1 MMYRRI
7 TCSTR
12 PLRSLYIMFQAG
24 GSTTKWAGKVG
35 WVYLLMVDTI
45 MKGILLEAIGKL
57 GIHLNTS
64 HNKVYE
70 LPPRPTPT
78 SASA

>member
-1 MMYRRI
+1 
-7 TCSTR
+7 
-12 PLRSLYIMFQAG
+12 MFQAR
-24 GSTTKWAGKVG
+24 GSTAKWAGKKG

-45 MKGILLEAIGKL
+45 MKNMLLEAIGEL
-57 GIHLNTS
+57 GIHLNS
-64 HNKVYE
+64 IHKVYE

>member
-1 MMYRRI
+1 MAC
-7 TCSTR
+7 TPLQLTR
-12 PLRSLYIMFQAG
+12 PLRSLFIMFQAG
-24 GSTTKWAGKVG
+24 GSTAKWAGKKG

-45 MKGILLEAIGKL
+45 MKNMLLEAIGEL
-57 GIHLNTS
+57 GIHLGTS
-64 HNKVYE
+64 THKVYE

>member
-1 MMYRRI
+1 MAC
-7 TCSTR
+7 TPLQLTR
-12 PLRSLYIMFQAG
+12 PLRSLFIMFQARE
-24 GSTTKWAGKVG
+24 STAKWASKKG
-35 WVYLLMVDTI
+35 WVYMLMVDTI
-45 MKGILLEAIGKL
+45 MKNMLLEAIDEL

-64 HNKVYE
+64 TNKVYE

>member
-1 MMYRRI
+1 
-7 TCSTR
+7 
-12 PLRSLYIMFQAG
+12 
-24 GSTTKWAGKVG
+24 
-35 WVYLLMVDTI
+35 MVDTI
-45 MKGILLEAIGKL
+45 MKNMLLEAIGEL

-64 HNKVYE
+64 TYKVYE

>member
-1 MMYRRI
+1 MACTPLQLI
-7 TCSTR
+7 R
-12 PLRSLYIMFQAG
+12 PLRSLYPMFQAG
-24 GSTTKWAGKVG
+24 ESTAKWAGKKG

-45 MKGILLEAIGKL
+45 MKNMLLEAIGEL

-64 HNKVYE
+64 MHKVYE

>member
-1 MMYRRI
+1 
-7 TCSTR
+7 
-12 PLRSLYIMFQAG
+12 MFQAG
-24 GSTTKWAGKVG
+24 GSTAKWAGKKG

-45 MKGILLEAIGKL
+45 MKNMLLEAIGEL
-57 GIHLNTS
+57 GIHLS
-64 HNKVYE
+64 SKLKVYE

>member
-1 MMYRRI
+1 
-7 TCSTR
+7 
-12 PLRSLYIMFQAG
+12 MFQAG
-24 GSTTKWAGKVG
+24 GSTAKWAGKKG

-45 MKGILLEAIGKL
+45 MKNMLLQAIGEL
-57 GIHLNTS
+57 GIHLS
-64 HNKVYE
+64 SKLKVYE

>member
-1 MMYRRI
+1 
-7 TCSTR
+7 
-12 PLRSLYIMFQAG
+12 MFQAR
-24 GSTTKWAGKVG
+24 GSTARWAGKKG
-35 WVYLLMVDTI
+35 WVYLLMVDTM
-45 MKGILLEAIGKL
+45 MKNMLLEAIGEL

-64 HNKVYE
+64 PNKVYE

>member
-1 MMYRRI
+1 
-7 TCSTR
+7 
-12 PLRSLYIMFQAG
+12 MFQAG
-24 GSTTKWAGKVG
+24 GSTAKWAGKKG

-45 MKGILLEAIGKL
+45 MENMLLEAIGEL
-57 GIHLNTS
+57 GIHLNTL

-70 LPPRPTPT
+70 VPPRPTPT

>member
-1 MMYRRI
+1 
-7 TCSTR
+7 
-12 PLRSLYIMFQAG
+12 MFQAR
-24 GSTTKWAGKVG
+24 GSTAKWAGKKG

-45 MKGILLEAIGKL
+45 MKNMLLEAIGEL

-64 HNKVYE
+64 MHKVYE